1 MLLACAAVPA
11 GAQVTGGITPTD
23 ALLSAKPATL
33 GAAVRFEG
41 MLAGSGPGRRVDIQL
56 RSSDGSWRTIARGP
70 VAANG
75 AFKLSWK
82 ATKRGRFL
90 ARALASGGRK
100 AEQSNH
106 PTTIIS
112 VHSKTQATWYDQ
124 SGTTTACGV
133 RLKKKTLGVAHKTL
147 RCGTLLEFSFRG
159 RSITVPVIDRGPYG
173 AGISYDFTIEVARRL
188 GFVNTGRGS
197 VGVLAHS
204 NALTAFGGPSLP
216 GTRASDN

>member
-11 GAQVTGGITPTD
+11 GAQATGGISPAD

-33 GAAVRFEG
+33 GAAVRLEG
-41 MLAGSGPGRRVDIQL
+41 MLAGSGPWRHVDIQL
-56 RSSDGSWRTIARGP
+56 QSSAGRWLTIARGP

-82 ATKRGRFL
+82 ATRHGRFR

-100 AEQSNH
+100 AEEGNP

-112 VHSKTQATWYDQ
+112 VHNKTQATWYDQ

-147 RCGTLLEFSFRG
+147 RCGTLLDFSFRG

-204 NALTAFGGPSLP
+204 NALTAFGGPSLR